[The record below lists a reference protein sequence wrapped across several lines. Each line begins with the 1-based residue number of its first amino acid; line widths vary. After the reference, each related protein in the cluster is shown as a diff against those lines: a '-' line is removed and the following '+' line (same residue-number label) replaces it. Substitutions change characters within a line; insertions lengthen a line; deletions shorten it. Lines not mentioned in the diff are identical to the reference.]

1 MVQGTRAD
9 VERQFDRHEIDE
21 YGLGKLDR
29 LVVEKVFTQP
39 KGKKVNGVFQVTHW
53 AVAEDTLVG
62 MIGVDRHR
70 WRNGLAL
77 DGLALEGCF
86 TSTKPLASRR
96 QPVLGCP
103 TIKNGLP
110 TTFFDQ
116 HDAPSRLQEAARA
129 AERYRRR

>member
-86 TSTKPLASRR
+86 TSTKPLAPSQAASPWVSNHQERTPDHFFR
-96 QPVLGCP
+96 P
-103 TIKNGLP
+103 T
-110 TTFFDQ
+110 
-116 HDAPSRLQEAARA
+116 
-129 AERYRRR
+129 